1 MQINGDLSNGSVES
15 EASSPTSEASPLH
28 GNTSGGSEAAT
39 MTEPDSLGPCEPG
52 TAVKLQGIVWQETD
66 KGGTYDIYINVL
78 LDLSYYRLMKRHRI
92 SVSRSINVKCHLE
105 RQNLHWNFVGL
116 SHSLRRT

>member
-15 EASSPTSEASPLH
+15 EASSPTSVASPLQ

-52 TAVKLQGIVWQETD
+52 TAVKLQGIVLQETD
-66 KGGTYDIYINVL
+66 KGGTHV
-78 LDLSYYRLMKRHRI
+78 
-92 SVSRSINVKCHLE
+92 
-105 RQNLHWNFVGL
+105 Q
-116 SHSLRRT
+116 